1 MKRQQ
6 LTTLPTSLQE
16 ILSSGRHDPV
26 IFITKL
32 LGIPLHKGQVR
43 YLMEVAANQALWP
56 NKKYRKFLLVPANRY
71 GKSVTVACLQLWY
84 LFYKFGIRDGN
95 KESWTRAEYRTA
107 NIAPQYALTEPVFK
121 YIEQI
126 MTSAFPINLPDGRMV
141 TNKCQIEWFYLKD
154 QTSNTPPRVQY
165 FANNSYI
172 EHRTLGSDQGGS
184 LQGKPYGLITYDEG
198 GRSQH
203 LDNEVDNNIMPRLFD
218 WTGDLHIPSTP
229 DQNSPSILRHF
240 EMYEDGLHN
249 RNQTFTM
256 EGSLE
261 ENTFFT
267 PEQIQAQYE
276 MYADNPLRE
285 QVLHGKFVFGGDQLY
300 NTAEIL
306 DAQDPELDDGLR
318 YEEGHRYV
326 IGIDTA
332 LATDEFVVSVVD
344 VTTKPFRL
352 VRQMAAKGNS
362 KSPQMHLNDFIDL
375 YTSYKHPSEHN
386 ITVLLET
393 WNGESARFYQDMPY
407 DIQLVTKCY
416 GSWQPTRINY
426 SDNKNR
432 PTAKNNNIKKADIL
446 LALKKLLASRE
457 LKIPK
462 NAPVLQQQLSI
473 YKEDDDKIPTD
484 RVISLALA
492 AWMALDQ
499 QIKQIQEWQ
508 TIEW

>member
-1 MKRQQ
+1 M
-6 LTTLPTSLQE
+6 
-16 ILSSGRHDPV
+16 
-26 IFITKL
+26 
-32 LGIPLHKGQVR
+32 QVA
-43 YLMEVAANQALWP
+43 ENQALWP
-56 NKKYRKFLLVPANRY
+56 NKKYRKWMLVPANRY
-71 GKSVTVACLQLWY
+71 GKSVTVAILQLWY
-84 LFYKFGIRDGN
+84 LFYKHGIRDGN
-95 KESWTRAEYRTA
+95 TASWTKAEYRTA

-126 MTSAFPINLPDGRMV
+126 MTSSFPINLPDGRMV
-141 TNKCQIEWFYLKD
+141 TNVCQIEWFYLKD
-154 QTSNTPPRVQY
+154 QTANTPPRIQY

-172 EHRTLGSDQGGS
+172 EHRTLGTDQGGS
-184 LQGKPYGLITYDEG
+184 LQGKPYGVITYDEG

-240 EMYEDGLHN
+240 EMYEDGLHG
-249 RNQTFTM
+249 RNQTYTM

-261 ENTFFT
+261 DNTFFT
-267 PEQIQAQYE
+267 KEQIQAQYD
-276 MYADNPLRE
+276 MYKGNPLRE
-285 QVLHGKFVFGGDQLY
+285 QVLNGKFVFGGDQLY

-306 DAQDPELDDGLR
+306 AAQDESLDDGER
-318 YEEGHRYV
+318 YIDGHNYV
-326 IGIDTA
+326 LGIDTA
-332 LATDEFVVSVVD
+332 LATDEMVFTVLD
-344 VTTKPFRL
+344 VTEKPYRM
-352 VRQMAAKGNS
+352 VRMMAAKGNS
-362 KSPQMHLNDFIDL
+362 KSPQMHLNDLIDL
-375 YTSYKHPSEHN
+375 YHSYKDPHKGN
-386 ITVLLET
+386 IRILLET

-407 DIQLVTKCY
+407 DMQNVTKCY

-426 SDNKNR
+426 SDNKNKL
-432 PTAKNNNIKKADIL
+432 TAKTNNIKKADIL
-446 LALKKLLASRE
+446 LSLKKLLSNKE

-492 AWMALDQ
+492 SWIALDQ
-499 QIKQIQEWQ
+499 ETKQIQEWQ

>member
-1 MKRQQ
+1 M
-6 LTTLPTSLQE
+6 
-16 ILSSGRHDPV
+16 
-26 IFITKL
+26 
-32 LGIPLHKGQVR
+32 
-43 YLMEVAANQALWP
+43 WP

-84 LFYKFGIRDGN
+84 LFHKFGIRDGN
-95 KESWTRAEYRTA
+95 KDAWFKAEYRTA

-126 MTSAFPINLPDGRMV
+126 MTSSFPINLPDGRMV
-141 TNKCQIEWFYLKD
+141 TNTCQIEWFYLKD

-203 LDNEVDNNIMPRLFD
+203 LDNEVNNNIMPRLFD

-229 DQNSPSILRHF
+229 DQNSPSILTHY
-240 EMYEDGLHN
+240 EMYKDGMFR
-249 RNQTFTM
+249 RNQTYTM

-261 ENTFFT
+261 DNTFFT
-267 PEQIQAQYE
+267 KEQIEAQYE
-276 MYADNPLRE
+276 MYKGNPLEE
-285 QVLHGKFVFGGDQLY
+285 QVLHGKFVFGGDQIY
-300 NTAEIL
+300 NSAEIL
-306 DAQDPELDDGLR
+306 AAQDETLDDGER
-318 YEEGHRYV
+318 YIDDHEYV
-326 IGIDTA
+326 FGIDTA
-332 LATDEFVVSVVD
+332 LATDEMVYTVLD
-344 VTTKPFRL
+344 ITAKPYRL
-352 VRQMAAKGNS
+352 VRQIAAKGNS
-362 KSPQMHLNDFIDL
+362 KSPQMHLNDLIDL
-375 YTSYKHPSEHN
+375 YYSYKNTNKQN
-386 ITVLLET
+386 IQILLET

-407 DIQLVTKCY
+407 EMQAVTKCY
-416 GSWQPTRINY
+416 GSWQPSKNTITE
-426 SDNKNR
+426 NKNQQ
-432 PTAKNNNIKKADIL
+432 TKKNNNIKKADIL
-446 LALKKLLASRE
+446 LALKKLLSNNE

-492 AWMALDQ
+492 SWMALEQ
-499 QIKQIQEWQ
+499 ETKQIQEWQ

>member
-1 MKRQQ
+1 MKVAENQ
-6 LTTLPTSLQE
+6 L
-16 ILSSGRHDPV
+16 
-26 IFITKL
+26 
-32 LGIPLHKGQVR
+32 
-43 YLMEVAANQALWP
+43 LWP

-84 LFYKFGIRDGN
+84 LFHKFGIRDGN
-95 KESWTRAEYRTA
+95 RESWMKAEYRTA

-126 MTSAFPINLPDGRMV
+126 MTSSFPINLPDGRMV

-154 QTSNTPPRVQY
+154 RTANTPPRVQY
-165 FANNSYI
+165 FSNNSYI

-203 LDNEVDNNIMPRLFD
+203 LDNEVENNIMPRLFD

-229 DQNSPSILRHF
+229 DQGSPSILKHY
-240 EMYEDGLHN
+240 EMYEDGLKY
-249 RNQTFTM
+249 RNQTYTM

-261 ENTFFT
+261 DNTFFT
-267 PEQIQAQYE
+267 PEQIQAQYQ
-276 MYADNPLRE
+276 MYEKSPLKD

-300 NTAEIL
+300 NSQEIL
-306 DAQDPELDDGLR
+306 DAQDESLDDGVL
-318 YEEGHRYV
+318 GHENHKYV

-332 LATDEFVVSVVD
+332 LATDEFVETVLD
-344 VTTKPFRL
+344 ITEKPYQT
-352 VRQMAAKGNS
+352 VRQVAAKGNS
-362 KSPQMHLNDFIDL
+362 KSPQMHLNDFIDM
-375 YTSYKHPSEHN
+375 YNAYSNDNNSN

-393 WNGESARFYQDMPY
+393 WNGESARFYQDLPPY
-407 DIQLVTKCY
+407 IQQNTYCY
-416 GSWQPTRINY
+416 GSWQPAKNLA
-426 SDNKNR
+426 SDNKNPIVR
-432 PTAKNNNIKKADIL
+432 KTNLIKKADIL
-446 LALKKLLASRE
+446 LALKKLLSARE

-462 NAPVLQQQLSI
+462 NSPVLTQQLSI

-492 AWMALDQ
+492 SWIALEQEQKQVQ
-499 QIKQIQEWQ
+499 QWQAVEW
-508 TIEW
+508 